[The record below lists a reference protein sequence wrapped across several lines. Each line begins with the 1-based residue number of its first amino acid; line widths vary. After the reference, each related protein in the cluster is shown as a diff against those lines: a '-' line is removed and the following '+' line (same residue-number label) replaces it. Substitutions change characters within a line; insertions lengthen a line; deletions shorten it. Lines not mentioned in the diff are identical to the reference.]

1 MAGGS
6 SEDDM
11 EPKTRNSAHRSG
23 RGTGDSKP
31 PSADTSADILLVY
44 DMECPACDT
53 YCRWVRLRPSAGR
66 LHLVNA
72 RESTAVME
80 EITMARLDI
89 DQGMGVETAGRL
101 RSEERRVGKEG
112 DGTRRSR
119 RSRYHIK
126 NKITIST
133 VGSN

>member
-44 DMECPACDT
+44 DMECLACDT
-53 YCRWVRLRPSAGR
+53 YCRWVRLRPYEGR

-80 EITMARLDI
+80 EVTMARLDL
-89 DQGMGVETAGRL
+89 DRGRVVRTGGRL
-101 RSEERRVGKEG
+101 YEGNGDINTPSLVGTREWEGSRVGK
-112 DGTRRSR
+112 
-119 RSRYHIK
+119 
-126 NKITIST
+126 
-133 VGSN
+133 

>member
-1 MAGGS
+1 MAGGA

-80 EITMARLDI
+80 EIPMARLD
-89 DQGMGVETAGRL
+89 
-101 RSEERRVGKEG
+101 RSEEHTSELQAPMRISYAVFCLKKQNNGQHREKLT
-112 DGTRRSR
+112 TR
-119 RSRYHIK
+119 
-126 NKITIST
+126 
-133 VGSN
+133 

>member
-31 PSADTSADILLVY
+31 PSADTRADILLVY

-89 DQGMGVETAGRL
+89 DQGLVVKTA
-101 RSEERRVGKEG
+101 RSEEHTSELQSLL
-112 DGTRRSR
+112 RS
-119 RSRYHIK
+119 SYAVFCLK
-126 NKITIST
+126 
-133 VGSN
+133 

>member
-31 PSADTSADILLVY
+31 PSADTSADIPLVY
-44 DMECPACDT
+44 DTECPACDT
-53 YCRWVRLRPSAGR
+53 YCRWVRIRTSAGR

-72 RESTAVME
+72 RESTEVMT
-80 EITMARLDI
+80 EITMVRLDMTNARKR
-89 DQGMGVETAGRL
+89 QEGGRE
-101 RSEERRVGKEG
+101 S
-112 DGTRRSR
+112 DG
-119 RSRYHIK
+119 
-126 NKITIST
+126 
-133 VGSN
+133 